1 MASSSRMKGMG
12 TTTLIS
18 VEEYLR
24 TSYSDGDREY
34 IDGRVVERN
43 LGTLPHAHWQT
54 RFVVF
59 LANNYKA
66 IWAAVEV
73 RVQVKPT
80 RFRVPDVTCVL
91 GPQPEGN
98 ILYEPPFLV
107 IEVLSPDDRA
117 EEVQEKI
124 DDYLAFGIGFVW
136 VANPR
141 TRRGYVYTVEGMREA
156 KDGVLRTADP
166 EIALSLNE
174 VV

>member
-1 MASSSRMKGMG
+1 
-12 TTTLIS
+12 
-18 VEEYLR
+18 
-24 TSYSDGDREY
+24 
-34 IDGRVVERN
+34 
-43 LGTLPHAHWQT
+43 
-54 RFVVF
+54 
-59 LANNYKA
+59 
-66 IWAAVEV
+66 
-73 RVQVKPT
+73 VKPT

-124 DDYLAFGIGFVW
+124 DDYLAFGVGYVW